1 MRTYIA
7 LSASSSARPASACG
21 VEDRDAGG
29 SARGNGAAAEDEGQA
44 VDRLLQRGR
53 LGPGVGLAEI
63 PQQQRELVAAEP
75 ADHVGGAHLARQR
88 RDDGL
93 EHLIARGVPEG
104 VVDRLQAI
112 DVEHDQRAAGV
123 IALDVGDRA
132 MEFALE
138 AAPVRNIQQEVGI
151 GGGLQFLDSRLGL
164 GQLGLEPA
172 NRRLGVAGRRRRP
185 GFRRRAPGAARLFAR
200 QPPLL
205 RRFAAPEAAALVFF
219 FMAFPV
225 QACL

>member
-1 MRTYIA
+1 MKCQ
-7 LSASSSARPASACG
+7 P
-21 VEDRDAGG
+21 
-29 SARGNGAAAEDEGQA
+29 
-44 VDRLLQRGR
+44 VDRFLQRRR

-75 ADHVGGAHLARQR
+75 ADHVGGAHSARQQR

-93 EHLIARGVPEG
+93 EHLVARGMAEG

-132 MEFALE
+132 MQFALE
-138 AAPVRNIQQEVGI
+138 AAPVRNTQQEVGI
-151 GGGLQFLDSRLGL
+151 GGGLQFLDPRL
-164 GQLGLEPA
+164 
-172 NRRLGVAGRRRRP
+172 RLAPVAPSAGESSPWRRRP
-185 GFRRRAPGAARLFAR
+185 VRPVAAGAAVAALTARAGAAFA
-200 QPPLL
+200 PPP
-205 RRFAAPEAAALVFF
+205 RFCGVLPALEAAALVFF

-225 QACL
+225 QAQGLPGFTKTG